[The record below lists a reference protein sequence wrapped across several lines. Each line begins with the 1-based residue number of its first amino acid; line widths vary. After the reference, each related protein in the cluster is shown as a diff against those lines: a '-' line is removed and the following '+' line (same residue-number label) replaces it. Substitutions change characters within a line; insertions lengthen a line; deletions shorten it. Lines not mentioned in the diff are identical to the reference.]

1 MKSSTRA
8 PGLAVYNYHKLN
20 IMESCTSSYL
30 PSARAPCRPHTALSY
45 RAPRLDHCSPHL
57 ISGRRRLCL
66 MFCVTYSLTCGL
78 LLVPSLPVLLLGR
91 VLGGISTS
99 ILFSAFESWL
109 VSASSTAALH
119 SEDLS
124 AIMGRAT
131 LVNGFVAA
139 AAGVRFLI
147 CRFAWCAH
155 KCLWFSR
162 NL

>member
-1 MKSSTRA
+1 MCRDEITNTSYRISCIQISLNR
-8 PGLAVYNYHKLN
+8 YHGV
-20 IMESCTSSYL
+20 IHVFTIS
-30 PSARAPCRPHTALSY
+30 PSAYRPHTALSCFTCNSTITHHTLY
-45 RAPRLDHCSPHL
+45 
-57 ISGRRRLCL
+57 SGRRRLCL

-139 AAGVRFLI
+139 AAGVRPLF
-147 CRFAWCAH
+147 CRFTWCAYE
-155 KCLWFSR
+155 CV
-162 NL
+162 